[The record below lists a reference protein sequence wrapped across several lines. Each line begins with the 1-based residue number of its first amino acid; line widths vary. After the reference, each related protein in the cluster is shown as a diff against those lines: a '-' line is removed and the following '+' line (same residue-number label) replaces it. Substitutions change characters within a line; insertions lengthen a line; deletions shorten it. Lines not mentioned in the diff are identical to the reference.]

1 MKTKHLKEWKNL
13 QFCKT
18 YSHHA
23 AVGGRELKHTLLFV
37 RLMGCSGKKQQQK
50 KQVKIKR
57 LQQVDMTLADRTDGV
72 HHAELDCFHEPME

>member
-1 MKTKHLKEWKNL
+1 MLL
-13 QFCKT
+13 L
-18 YSHHA
+18 
-23 AVGGRELKHTLLFV
+23 GGELKHTLLFMH
-37 RLMGCSGKKQQQK
+37 LMDCSGKKQQQQK